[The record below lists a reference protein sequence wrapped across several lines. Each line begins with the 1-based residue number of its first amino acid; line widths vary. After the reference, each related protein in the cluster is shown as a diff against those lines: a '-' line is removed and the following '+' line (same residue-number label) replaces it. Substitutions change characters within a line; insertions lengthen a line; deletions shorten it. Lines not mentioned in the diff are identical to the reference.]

1 MPKKIIPLFD
11 LPDDLESKY
20 VNFVRISHTASEFVL
35 DFSLL
40 LPGVE
45 KPKVDSRLVMSPI
58 AAKLFLRA
66 MTENLSRYETKFGE
80 INLPGNHSL
89 ADDLFRP
96 SNNSEEE
103 NEQ

>member
-1 MPKKIIPLFD
+1 MSQKQIPNIE
-11 LPDDLESKY
+11 LPDDLESLY

-40 LPGVE
+40 LPGVN
-45 KPKVDSRLVMSPI
+45 KPQVDSRLVMSPT

-66 MTENLSRYETKFGE
+66 MTENLKRYETNFGE
-80 INLPGNHSL
+80 ISVPGSHTL

-96 SNNSEEE
+96 NDQPEGS
-103 NEQ
+103 